1 MVSILVRLHEKLNR
15 LEALRTIKWRYGRYI
30 LININHLNNYLTM
43 RLVNFDSDSL
53 NIEKSR
59 NFVF

>member
-1 MVSILVRLHEKLNR
+1 MISILVRLHEKLNR
-15 LEALRTIKWRYGRYI
+15 LEVLRTIKWRYGRYI
-30 LININHLNNYLTM
+30 LINIDHLNNYLTM
-43 RLVNFDSDSL
+43 WLVNFDSDGL